1 MPNHFSN
8 ADPIH
13 NSAPPPKGHVIC
25 CGFLTYCMLIVVEEF
40 PVQNGGATIQNVVDS
55 LGDDAAI
62 VAVTLGR
69 WQVPSTLVSS
79 PISNDFYG
87 SKVLEQLSASG
98 ISFDQKTNQE
108 ATTPLEVG
116 VVDGTGSRTYFQER
130 DPRILALLAVPSHSQ
145 MAEASML
152 YVDWYDG
159 PRVLD
164 AMERAQAHGVL
175 VFLNLESKY
184 SDRSKLSDL
193 LRFVDV
199 CQVSVDEPQASG
211 NPPDIARDLLAAGV
225 GTVLVTLGAKG
236 CLVAQNSQ
244 AFRISPPQVKVI
256 DGYGAGAAFSAG
268 AIYGILAGWSLEQ
281 TGRFASACSGIK
293 CGVAGNAV
301 LPIDMVL
308 KTAALLPCQPLSL
321 GSA

>member
-1 MPNHFSN
+1 
-8 ADPIH
+8 
-13 NSAPPPKGHVIC
+13 
-25 CGFLTYCMLIVVEEF
+25 MLIVVEEF
-40 PVQNGGATIQNVVDS
+40 PDQNGGTAIQNVVDS

-69 WQVPSTLVSS
+69 WQVLSTLISS
-79 PISNDFYG
+79 PVGNDFYG
-87 SKVLEQLSASG
+87 NKVLEQLRASG
-98 ISFDQKTNQE
+98 TSFDQKTNQK

-116 VVDGTGSRTYFQER
+116 IVDSTGSRTYFQER
-130 DPRILALLAVPSHSQ
+130 DPGVLASLAVPSHSL
-145 MAEASML
+145 MAGASML

-164 AMERAQAHGVL
+164 AMKRAQAHGVP

-244 AFRISPPQVKVI
+244 AFRISPPQVEVI

>member
-1 MPNHFSN
+1 MPSYFSS
-8 ADPIH
+8 AGPIH
-13 NSAPPPKGHVIC
+13 SSVPPSKGHVIC

-40 PVQNGGATIQNVVDS
+40 PAKNGGATIQNVVDS

-87 SKVLEQLSASG
+87 GKVLEQLRASG
-98 ISFDQKTNQE
+98 ISFDQKPNQE
-108 ATTPLEVG
+108 AKTPLEVG

-130 DPRILALLAVPSHSQ
+130 DPRILASLAVPSHSQ

-164 AMERAQAHGVL
+164 AMERAQAHGVP

-244 AFRISPPQVKVI
+244 AFRISPPEVEVI

-268 AIYGILAGWSLEQ
+268 AIYGILAEWSLEQ

-308 KTAALLPCQPLSL
+308 KTATLLPCQALSL